1 MSCMKHV
8 GVNVAADPLFTVSYT
23 GVNGGLVICA
33 ADDQG
38 MHSSQNEQDSRNLAA
53 ASKAA
58 MLEPADSQECKD
70 FTKLAFDISEE
81 YDTPVMLRLSTRIS
95 HSQSLVELGEREER
109 ARKEYVK
116 NPGKYVMMPA
126 MAKARHVVVEER
138 LCKLTELSDK
148 LAKAEIHTD
157 KIGVIAAGIAYQYAK
172 EALGDS
178 VSYLKLAMVN
188 PLPVEAVKAFAAKH
202 EKIYV
207 IEELD
212 PVIEKHC
219 RALGLDVIGKE
230 AFTLL
235 GEYTA
240 PMIAKAILGKET
252 PELLEAGE
260 QTPGTS
266 AGDVP
271 GLSAQRDVLCAQKA
285 RPYGERRHRLL
296 HARRACAAAK
306 H

>member
-1 MSCMKHV
+1 M
-8 GVNVAADPLFTVSYT
+8 
-23 GVNGGLVICA
+23 
-33 ADDQG
+33 
-38 MHSSQNEQDSRNLAA
+38 R
-53 ASKAA
+53 
-58 MLEPADSQECKD
+58 PADSQECKD

-157 KIGVIAAGIAYQYAK
+157 KIGVITAGIAYQYAK

-178 VSYLKLAMVN
+178 VSYLKIAMVN

-212 PVIEKHC
+212 PVIETHC
-219 RALGLDVIGKE
+219 KALGLDVIGKE

-240 PMIAKAILGKET
+240 PMIAKAILGKES

-260 QTPGTS
+260 QTPVRPPVMCPAVRTEGCSMCSKSS
-266 AGDVP
+266 A
-271 GLSAQRDVLCAQKA
+271 LR
-285 RPYGERRHRLL
+285 
-296 HARRACAAAK
+296 
-306 H
+306 